1 MKCMLT
7 IIITSVTCLVLW
19 GCINLVID
27 GMSDPYILF
36 ALHFD
41 TVALIYPMIFVALY
55 STLPFELVQIIGTTP
70 FLFMIFFSTTFSPG
84 AGVAGI
90 KAVRYLFPRF
100 YLWCELPGVEDDM
113 EDCPEDRIENMIYL
127 FLSAQLFHTCFFA
140 LVFAKQFK
148 KKVDKFKSI
157 EKRKLVMSSE
167 FFGTLQ
173 KELFGAGF
181 KRYSQLT
188 IHLNSD
194 DLKDIASDDN
204 KPENLIYTCCF

>member
-7 IIITSVTCLVLW
+7 ITIW

-127 FLSAQLFHTCFFA
+127 FLSAQVFNTLIFS
-140 LVFAKQFK
+140 LVFAKHCK
-148 KKVDKFKSI
+148 KKIDESRIIEERKDLAMNSDLFRSI
-157 EKRKLVMSSE
+157 
-167 FFGTLQ
+167 Q
-173 KELFGAGF
+173 KELFGEPGVSNGF
-181 KRYSQLT
+181 EISGEFQRLLSP
-188 IHLNSD
+188 
-194 DLKDIASDDN
+194 DIDSF
-204 KPENLIYTCCF
+204 L